1 VFVFVYIKIVINY
14 YTILCVTE
22 DCHSEDI
29 RRSYY
34 ALARRYH
41 PDNKETGDVKRM
53 ALINKAYEILMDPER
68 RTKHDHDLK
77 KARQRAF
84 LKGHKYIAQRFKL

>member
-1 VFVFVYIKIVINY
+1 MFVFVYIKIVINY

-22 DCHSEDI
+22 DC
-29 RRSYY
+29 
-34 ALARRYH
+34 H

-77 KARQRAF
+77 KARQQAF